1 VERLEG
7 LVAAGDWR
15 AARAEVA
22 LLAGPGAGSPAVEGE
37 GGPVDLVRARLRP
50 NPAALLAFVGG
61 LVFLAVVAA
70 AGLRMR

>member
-1 VERLEG
+1 MERLEG

-15 AARAEVA
+15 AARAE
-22 LLAGPGAGSPAVEGE
+22 LAGPGSGSPEVEGE
-37 GGPVDLVRARLRP
+37 GGPVELVRARLRP